1 VVKEALDLLVSA
13 LQELEVC
20 GGVVS
25 LGYQIAQQCFGQE
38 QTPRHR
44 RPLLQD
50 SVLKRLKKQLHI
62 APWMC
67 VLTFADAVQE
77 SALEQLLYLAVLNRQ
92 VTSAAV
98 AEVLDETTM

>member
-1 VVKEALDLLVSA
+1 VVKEALDLLVSE
-13 LQELEVC
+13 LQELEVY

-38 QTPRHR
+38 QTPRHC

-67 VLTFADAVQE
+67 VPAFADALQE
-77 SALEQLLYLAVLNRQ
+77 SALEQLQYIAVLNGQ